1 MIGMASKP
9 GKCHMGGNDRNMF
22 HRRVNDTEKKFS
34 PEQNPRLYLLTRVI
48 SAASQ
53 LFDGNTELM
62 AQWLNKPAKALV
74 SRARNRLWTTS
85 APCPPTASHGGAGLA
100 RRLPAATQGKPVDG
114 RDPLHHDR
122 AGNCTDLCH

>member
-1 MIGMASKP
+1 
-9 GKCHMGGNDRNMF
+9 MGGNDRNMF

-100 RRLPAATQGKPVDG
+100 RRLRQQLRESLWTGEIPFTTTEQGIVVAPNTALNLAL
-114 RDPLHHDR
+114 RFHQR
-122 AGNCTDLCH
+122 